1 MMKKVNKINCL
12 NLEFQSSD
20 TRIHKLLSSSWATM
34 KSIMKSF
41 VKADILENDD
51 AFVIPMISGCFKEI
65 SEISFG
71 PNTEIH
77 VLKYKDVIPSNDLKR
92 FRLNFFVEVI
102 KQMRILRGHSDPTLK
117 ALACLDPMTAL
128 SGKVDTL
135 VGLTGR
141 FST

>member
-1 MMKKVNKINCL
+1 
-12 NLEFQSSD
+12 LEFESSD

-51 AFVIPMISGCFKEI
+51 AFVITMISGCFKEI

-77 VLKYKDVIPSNDLKR
+77 VLKYKDVIPSNDLKQ
-92 FRLNFFVEVI
+92 FRLNCLSFLVEVF
-102 KQMRILRGHSDPTLK
+102 KQMRK
-117 ALACLDPMTAL
+117 
-128 SGKVDTL
+128 
-135 VGLTGR
+135 
-141 FST
+141 

>member
-1 MMKKVNKINCL
+1 
-12 NLEFQSSD
+12 
-20 TRIHKLLSSSWATM
+20 
-34 KSIMKSF
+34 
-41 VKADILENDD
+41 
-51 AFVIPMISGCFKEI
+51 MISGCFKEI

-77 VLKYKDVIPSNDLKR
+77 VLKYKDVIPSNDLKQ
-92 FRLNFFVEVI
+92 FRLNFPVEVI
-102 KQMRILRGHSDPTLK
+102 KQMRILIGHSDPTLK

-135 VGLTGR
+135 VGLTDR